1 MSQKVK
7 AQISGSGRTE
17 EIFDV
22 DAHHKTDAFSLGI
35 DPNTGRLHVYIN
47 GQKQGRGV
55 DMGEL

>member
-1 MSQKVK
+1 MVEKVK
-7 AQISGSGRTE
+7 SQISGSGRTE

-47 GQKQGRGV
+47 GQKQGHGV
-55 DMGEL
+55 DVGG

>member
-1 MSQKVK
+1 MAEKVK

-22 DAHHKTDAFSLGI
+22 DAYHNTDQFSLGI
-35 DPNTGRLHVYIN
+35 DSTDGRLHVYIN

-55 DMGEL
+55 DVGG